1 MLVKSIDR
9 KKIAKWKYLSKK
21 YGGTLVPDRKSGR
34 DLLKYLQEK
43 YVLEE
48 IKDVKALEVVCGN
61 VTENEV
67 FSEKLPLGALPDPV
81 AFYIKNQGAGKILY
95 ENKGEGEEVFADS
108 EKIFVGIDLKTG
120 YFTVEGSILLRNELF
135 FRGLD
140 KKDLQNFALV
150 GQYLELTK

>member
-1 MLVKSIDR
+1 M
-9 KKIAKWKYLSKK
+9 
-21 YGGTLVPDRKSGR
+21 PDRKSGR

-67 FSEKLPLGALPDPV
+67 FSEKLPLGTLPDP
-81 AFYIKNQGAGKILY
+81 FYIKNQGEGKILY

-120 YFTVEGSILLRNELF
+120 YFTVEGSILLWNELF
-135 FRGLD
+135 FSG
-140 KKDLQNFALV
+140 
-150 GQYLELTK
+150 T